1 MANLYCA
8 HCQRLFEGDACPECK
23 RLGRHPRP
31 EDFCLM
37 TSQPAI
43 FATMLLDILKHN
55 GIPAVSRATLG
66 ATGLFG
72 SVSMEEHEIFVP
84 YERLEEAESWLE
96 DFLAA
101 SPLEE
106 DEDAQAQD
114 APAQDA
120 PET

>member
-1 MANLYCA
+1 MASLYCEN
-8 HCQRLFEGDACPECK
+8 CQRLFDGDACPECK
-23 RLGRHPRP
+23 RLGRHPRA

-43 FATMLLDILKHN
+43 FATMLLDILRNN

-66 ATGLFG
+66 ATGIFG

-84 YERLEEAESWLE
+84 YERLEEAEGWLQ

-101 SPLEE
+101 APVEE
-106 DEDAQAQD
+106 DEEEPSQETD
-114 APAQDA
+114 APDA
-120 PET
+120 EQP